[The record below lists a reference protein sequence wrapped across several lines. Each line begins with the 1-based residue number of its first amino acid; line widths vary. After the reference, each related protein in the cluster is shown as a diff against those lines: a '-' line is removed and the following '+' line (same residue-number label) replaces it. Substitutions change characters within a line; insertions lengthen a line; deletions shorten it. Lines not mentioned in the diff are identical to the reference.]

1 MRKIMRK
8 LHLWLSVPL
17 GLIISIICFTGALLV
32 FEEEITASVQKR
44 IYHVDKIGNQRIPT
58 GQLVEIV
65 ASTLPADV
73 SVTGIQHPSDPSKC
87 SRVMLSKPKR
97 ASVFIDPYTGEIK
110 GKSERLPFFRT
121 VFRLH
126 RWLLDSQTD
135 GKIFWGKTIVG
146 ISTLLFMLSLLTGIF
161 IWWPR
166 NRKALGKSLCIKTR
180 KGTRTFLYSL
190 HVAGGMYA
198 VLLLL
203 AMGLTGLTW
212 SFPWYRTAFYQLFG
226 ASATSQPNNQTDK
239 KQRAK
244 LDTAHWEVVY
254 QELWM
259 RQPNC
264 SHISIYNGYATI
276 TKKAWGNQ
284 RASDRYDFRPDNGE
298 ITQYTPYEST
308 SRNSKLRGW
317 IYSLHVGNWGGWFSK
332 ILTFLAALF
341 GASLPLTGYYLW
353 IKRLARN

>member
-17 GLIISIICFTGALLV
+17 GLIISIICFSGALLV

-44 IYHVDKIGNQRIPT
+44 ISHVDKIGNQRIPT
-58 GQLVEIV
+58 NQLVEIV

-73 SVTGIQHPSDPSKC
+73 SVTGIQHPNDPSRC
-87 SRVMLSKPKR
+87 SQVMLSKPKR
-97 ASVFIDPYTGEIK
+97 ASVYIDPYTGEIK

-135 GKIFWGKTIVG
+135 GNFFWGKTIVG
-146 ISTLLFMLSLLTGIF
+146 ISTLLFMLSLLTGVF

-166 NRKALGKSLCIKTR
+166 NRKAFGKSLCIKPN
-180 KGTRTFLYSL
+180 KGSRAFLYSL

-212 SFPWYRTAFYQLFG
+212 SFPWYQTAFYRLFG
-226 ASATSQPNNQTDK
+226 VSAQSQHHNQGG
-239 KQRAK
+239 KQQK
-244 LDTAHWEVVY
+244 STIDTAHWDAVY

-259 RQPNC
+259 RQPDC
-264 SHISIYNGYATI
+264 SLISIYNGYATVT
-276 TKKAWGNQ
+276 TKTWGNQ
-284 RASDRYDFRPDNGE
+284 RAADRYDFLPSSGK
-298 ITQYTPYEST
+298 ITRYTPYQSANRAT
-308 SRNSKLRGW
+308 KLRGW